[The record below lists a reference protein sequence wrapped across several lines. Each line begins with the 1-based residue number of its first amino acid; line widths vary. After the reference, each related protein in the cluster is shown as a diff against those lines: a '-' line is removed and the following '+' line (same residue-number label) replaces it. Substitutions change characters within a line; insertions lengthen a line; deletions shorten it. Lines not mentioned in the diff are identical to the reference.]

1 MEVIGDY
8 GLILIFF
15 VVAVIFVLQPL
26 FLSDL
31 GKIVVE
37 LDKNVLKRKKLLLYR
52 QIKELEMEYE
62 IGNINDEDFHS
73 HRALLKQEVSAII
86 TALDSK

>member
-1 MEVIGDY
+1 MT
-8 GLILIFF
+8 
-15 VVAVIFVLQPL
+15 
-26 FLSDL
+26 
-31 GKIVVE
+31 
-37 LDKNVLKRKKLLLYR
+37 
-52 QIKELEMEYE
+52 QIKFVKEIPIINGTYKKDTPDKEIGYQKWRVRKTYEVEMEYE

>member
-37 LDKNVLKRKKLLLYR
+37 LDINVLKRKKLLLYR
-52 QIKELEMEYE
+52 QIKELEMEHD
-62 IGNINDEDFHS
+62 IGNINDKDFTEM
-73 HRALLKQEVSAII
+73 RDELKKEVSELISQI
-86 TALDSK
+86 KSE